1 MTDRPLPA
9 VLATTGPVHAHFVA
23 LSLLLALA
31 AAAASEPLC
40 SDRAGS
46 HRAERCRAS
55 TASAT
60 AAAEEFG
67 EDAGWSSLL
76 QIERAK
82 AVPSVAGARPEHPS
96 GAAAVAAAAEAAASV
111 APPRAWTATHSA
123 ATLQAAPSDAA
134 ARPEDPS
141 TAAATPLGGGGV
153 GSAPE
158 ASLAERMLSPRPLAD
173 DDTAAG
179 TLGRQGGAATEAA
192 APGLLQP
199 TAPTASAATE
209 VKQAFDA
216 AVALGLRGG
225 PHWAPAATAL
235 LSLRTLGGRLSPGE
249 GASLSPTV
257 MLGVVGCVMLVFLL
271 GLCLSGPCDRRSPDD
286 PPDGRF
292 HQSGHRSGHSGRHMG
307 TAAAA
312 SSLPP
317 SSVVTSMGGL
327 AAGPGGPFDTGAGA
341 DAGGDVPQTRRF
353 STNRRQN
360 ACC

>member
-9 VLATTGPVHAHFVA
+9 ILATTGPVHAHFVA

-55 TASAT
+55 TASAA

-82 AVPSVAGARPEHPS
+82 AVPSDARRPEHPS
-96 GAAAVAAAAEAAASV
+96 GASAVAAGAHGGGAAS
-111 APPRAWTATHSA
+111 SA
-123 ATLQAAPSDAA
+123 EAAPSDAA

-158 ASLAERMLSPRPLAD
+158 ASLAEPMLSPRPLAD

-179 TLGRQGGAATEAA
+179 PLGGQGGAAVDAA

-209 VKQAFDA
+209 ANQAFDA

-292 HQSGHRSGHSGRHMG
+292 HQSGHRSGHSGRHMD

-312 SSLPP
+312 LSLPP